1 MTKQNK
7 QKEIVKFLGE
17 TFDKTGKTRAVIGL
31 SGGID
36 SATSFFLLRK
46 VLPIENINAVYMP
59 YNLSKAKISSSAY
72 SDGEPTEVEQ
82 RVSRMCRKSGL
93 PTQNFLSI
101 PIKGMVDQLARGLK
115 TDDKARKGNIMAR
128 VRMIILFDLAKKF
141 DALVCGTENKSEHH
155 LGYFTRF
162 GDEASDIEPIRHL
175 YKSQIRELA
184 KELGVPQ
191 EVLDAVPTAGL
202 WDGQTDEGQFGF
214 TYKEADQILKAF
226 FEGESL
232 KSLQARLPNAKKIL
246 KLMKANEFKHLVP
259 YALEG

>member
-1 MTKQNK
+1 MKGGIKNITKQE
-7 QKEIVKFLGE
+7 EIVKFLRE
-17 TFDKTGKTRAVIGL
+17 IFDKTGKTKVVIGI

-36 SATSFFLLRK
+36 SATSYFLLK
-46 VLPIENINAVYMP
+46 KALPIENIIAVHLP
-59 YNLSKAKISSSAY
+59 Y
-72 SDGEPTEVEQ
+72 SDENPTVVEQ
-82 RVSRMCRKSGL
+82 RVLRMCHKSGL
-93 PTQNFLSI
+93 SAQNFFSI
-101 PIKGMVDQLARGLK
+101 PIKGLVDQLVMGLAV
-115 TDDKARKGNIMAR
+115 DDKARKGNIMAR

-175 YKSQIRELA
+175 YKSQVRELA

-191 EVLDAVPTAGL
+191 EVLDAIPTAGL

-214 TYKEADQILKAF
+214 TYKEADQVLEAF
-226 FEGESL
+226 FDGESL
-232 KSLQARLPNAKKIL
+232 RSLQARLPNAKKVL

-259 YALEG
+259 YALER

>member
-1 MTKQNK
+1 MKGVVGNMTKQE
-7 QKEIVKFLGE
+7 EIVKFLRE
-17 TFDKTGKTRAVIGL
+17 ILTKTGKTKVVIGL

-36 SATSFFLLRK
+36 SATSYFLLKK
-46 VLPIENINAVYMP
+46 VLPIENIIAVHMP
-59 YNLSKAKISSSAY
+59 YVPYA
-72 SDGEPTEVEQ
+72 DGDPTEVEQ
-82 RVSRMCRKSGL
+82 RVSRMCHESGL
-93 PTQNFLSI
+93 PTQNFFSI
-101 PIKGMVDQLARGLK
+101 PIKETVDHLVMDLEV
-115 TDDKARKGNIMAR
+115 DDKARKGNIMAR

-175 YKSQIRELA
+175 YKSQVRKLA

-214 TYKEADQILKAF
+214 TYKEADQVLEAF
-226 FEGESL
+226 FNGETLESL
-232 KSLQARLPNAKKIL
+232 QVRLPNAKKVL

-259 YALEG
+259 YALER

>member
-1 MTKQNK
+1 MKGGVKNMTKQEK
-7 QKEIVKFLGE
+7 IVKFLGE
-17 TFDKTGKTRAVIGL
+17 TFDKTGKTKVAIGL

-36 SATSFFLLRK
+36 SATSYFLLKK
-46 VLPIENINAVYMP
+46 VLPIENIITVHM
-59 YNLSKAKISSSAY
+59 SY

-82 RVSRMCRKSGL
+82 RVLRMCQESGL
-93 PTQNFLSI
+93 PAQNLFSI
-101 PIKGMVDQLARGLK
+101 PIKGMVDQLAMELK
-115 TDDKARKGNIMAR
+115 VDNKARKGNIMAR

-191 EVLDAVPTAGL
+191 EVLDAIPTAGL

-214 TYKEADQILKAF
+214 TYKEADQVLEAF
-226 FEGESL
+226 FDGEAL
-232 KSLQARLPNAKKIL
+232 ESLQARFPNAEKVL
-246 KLMKANEFKHLVP
+246 DLMKANEFKHSVP

>member
-1 MTKQNK
+1 MKGGVRNMIKQNK

-46 VLPIENINAVYMP
+46 VLPIENIITVYMP
-59 YNLSKAKISSSAY
+59 Y

-93 PTQNFLSI
+93 PAQNFLSI

-115 TDDKARKGNIMAR
+115 ADDKARKGNIMAR
-128 VRMIILFDLAKKF
+128 IRMIILFDLAKKF

-162 GDEASDIEPIRHL
+162 GDEASDIEPVRHL
-175 YKSQIRELA
+175 YKSQVRELA

-226 FEGESL
+226 FDGETL
-232 KSLQARLPNAKKIL
+232 ESLQARFPNAEKVL
-246 KLMKANEFKHLVP
+246 DLMKANEFKHLVP